1 MHPAPSEH
9 PAGPTLLEPIGV
21 EYRAGV
27 THPVATGGAGP
38 APPFCFVHA
47 ADLHLDS
54 PFRGVTAQDRAVAQ
68 ALRRATF
75 DAFEA
80 LVRLCIDR
88 RADFL
93 LIAGDVFDAA
103 DRSLR
108 AQLFFFDGLKRLA
121 DQGIPSFVVHGNHD
135 PLEGWSPSVE
145 RPPLVT
151 VFGAGGVET
160 VPVTVAGRTV
170 AAVSG
175 ISYQR
180 RQESR
185 DLAALFPGSPPGLFR
200 IGLLHANCGGNPR
213 YESYAPCS
221 VEELGRAG
229 IDYWALGH
237 VHEHAVLRRDP
248 LVVYPGSTQGLSI
261 REPGPR
267 GCCLVR
273 VDAERRAELEFC
285 PLDAVRWEGGEI
297 TIAGLDS
304 LSGLDR
310 ALATLLGRL
319 RDQAAGRPVISRIG
333 LVGRGPLYAELT
345 HGNTVADLLERARQ
359 AGLAEEPFVWIQ
371 ELEMAGRPEADL
383 EQRRRIDDLLG
394 RVLQI
399 AASLREPDP
408 GADSPPPPLEQS
420 LGPVLA
426 DLFENPRAEKM
437 LDRLTPQELQ
447 RLLEQAELLCLD
459 LLESG

>member
-1 MHPAPSEH
+1 M
-9 PAGPTLLEPIGV
+9 
-21 EYRAGV
+21 

-38 APPFCFVHA
+38 TPPFCFVHA

-54 PFRGVTAQDRAVAQ
+54 PFRGVTAQDRTVAQ

-75 DAFEA
+75 DAFES
-80 LVRLCIDR
+80 LVDLCIDR
-88 RADFL
+88 GANFL
-93 LIAGDVFDAA
+93 LVAGDVFDAA

-108 AQLFFFDGLKRLA
+108 AQLRFFDGLKRLA
-121 DQGIPSFVVHGNHD
+121 DRGIPSFVVHGNHD
-135 PLEGWSPSVE
+135 PLEGWSHSIE

-151 VFGAGGVET
+151 VFGSGGVET
-160 VPVTVAGRTV
+160 APVTIAGRTV

-185 DLAALFPGSPPGLFR
+185 DLAALFPGAPPGLFR

-221 VEELGRAG
+221 TEALGRAG
-229 IDYWALGH
+229 VDYWALGH
-237 VHEHAVLRRDP
+237 VHEHTILRRDP

-273 VDAERRAELEFC
+273 VDAERRADLEFC
-285 PLDAVRWEGGEI
+285 PLDAVRWESGEI
-297 TIAGLDS
+297 SIAGLDS

-310 ALATLLGRL
+310 ALATMIGRL
-319 RDQAAGRPVISRIG
+319 REEAAGRPVVCRIG
-333 LVGRGPLYAELT
+333 LAGRGSLYAELVRA
-345 HGNTVADLLERARQ
+345 NAVADLLERARQ
-359 AGLAEEPFVWIQ
+359 SGLAEEPFVWLQ

-383 EQRRRIDDLLG
+383 GQRRRIDDLLG
-394 RVLQI
+394 RVLQV
-399 AASLREPDP
+399 AAGLREADRGE
-408 GADSPPPPLEQS
+408 GASPPPLEQS

-426 DLFENPRAEKM
+426 DLFDNPRAEKM
-437 LDRLTPQELQ
+437 LDRLDSGELQ

-459 LLESG
+459 LLEPG